1 MFSCIK
7 TCTLEGLQGH
17 IIDVETDIVTGMPRF
32 NIVGLPDTSVRE
44 SVERAKSAV
53 RNSGLEFPLG
63 RITTNLAPANI
74 KKDGTQIDLAIA
86 LGILA
91 SSHQLNIEKAS
102 EYIFLGELSL
112 DGTVNRIDG
121 ALPMIISCREM
132 GYDKFVVSAQNKD
145 ECAVVQDVEVYPI
158 NDLNDVV
165 DFLDGKGNVSR
176 YALDSFEILNVEQS
190 GLDYEDM
197 RGQEM
202 LKRALEISAAGSHNL
217 LMLGPPGSGK
227 TMAAKRLPSILPK
240 LTFEEAIEVTKIYSV
255 SGLLRESGLITQRPF
270 RSPHHTAST
279 ASLIGGG
286 RIPKPGE
293 VSLAHNG
300 VLFLDEL
307 PEFQRPVIESLRQ
320 PMEDG
325 VVNISRVN
333 ATLQYPSDFIFLCSL
348 NPCPCGYLG
357 DPNHEC
363 TCSPG
368 DISRYLGKISNPLL
382 DRIDIHIEV
391 KPVEFEDLS
400 SSEKAESS
408 ASILKRVE
416 AARQIQLERFK
427 NLKIYSN
434 SQIPDKLINKFIKL
448 DNNLKQVIQM
458 AFKRYKFSGRAYNK
472 ILKVSRTIADLEG
485 SKDIK
490 EEHLLEAIRYRS
502 SMDGNYWGNR

>member
-17 IIDVETDIVTGMPRF
+17 VIDVETDITKGMPRF
-32 NIVGLPDTSVRE
+32 NIVGLPDTSVKE

-63 RITTNLAPANI
+63 KIITNLAPANI

-91 SSHQLNIEKAS
+91 SSHQLNIDRAS

-112 DGTVNRIDG
+112 DGTVNKIDG
-121 ALPMIISCREM
+121 ALPMVISCREL
-132 GYDKFVVSAQNKD
+132 GYGKFIVSDENKD
-145 ECAVVQDVEVYPI
+145 ECAVVQDVEVYPVK
-158 NDLNDVV
+158 NLNEVV
-165 DFLDGKGNVSR
+165 DFLEGKEKVNR
-176 YALDSFEILNVEQS
+176 YAIDSFEILHS
-190 GLDYEDM
+190 GKPALDYEDM

-255 SGLLRESGLITQRPF
+255 SGLLTESGLIMERPF

-307 PEFQRPVIESLRQ
+307 PEFQRTVIESLRQ

-333 ATLQYPSDFIFLCSL
+333 ATLQYPSDFLFLCSL

-368 DISRYLGKISNPLL
+368 EINRYLGKISNPLL

-391 KPVEFEDLS
+391 KPVKFEDLS
-400 SSEKAESS
+400 SDEKAESS
-408 ASILKRVE
+408 ESILKRVE
-416 AARQIQLERFK
+416 AAREIQLERFK
-427 NLKIYSN
+427 GLRIYSN

-448 DNNLKQVIQM
+448 DSNLKRTIQM

-472 ILKVSRTIADLEG
+472 IFKVSRTIADLDG
-485 SKDIK
+485 SDKIK

-502 SMDGNYWGNR
+502 SMGENYWGNK

>member
-32 NIVGLPDTSVRE
+32 NIVGLPDTAVRE

-91 SSHQLNIEKAS
+91 SSHQLNTDRAS

-132 GYDKFVVSAQNKD
+132 GYKKFVVSDQNKD

-158 NDLNDVV
+158 KDLNEVV
-165 DFLDGKGNVSR
+165 EFLDGKGDVTR
-176 YALDSFEILNVEQS
+176 YAVDSFEILHKEKS

-255 SGLLRESGLITQRPF
+255 SGLLKDSGLITQRPF

-320 PMEDG
+320 PM
-325 VVNISRVN
+325 
-333 ATLQYPSDFIFLCSL
+333 
-348 NPCPCGYLG
+348 
-357 DPNHEC
+357 
-363 TCSPG
+363 
-368 DISRYLGKISNPLL
+368 
-382 DRIDIHIEV
+382 
-391 KPVEFEDLS
+391 
-400 SSEKAESS
+400 
-408 ASILKRVE
+408 
-416 AARQIQLERFK
+416 
-427 NLKIYSN
+427 
-434 SQIPDKLINKFIKL
+434 
-448 DNNLKQVIQM
+448 
-458 AFKRYKFSGRAYNK
+458 
-472 ILKVSRTIADLEG
+472 
-485 SKDIK
+485 
-490 EEHLLEAIRYRS
+490 
-502 SMDGNYWGNR
+502 